1 MSGGDWKELYT
12 SAQNGNFEIVKYHLS
27 MGVDPN
33 FQHPEFM
40 TTPLI
45 VAIEKQQFE
54 IAEYL
59 LQNGADPTIKEDWGS
74 NTPLSTAITTKNQKL
89 IALVKTYLQKQK
101 A

>member
-27 MGVDPN
+27 TGVDPN

-45 VAIEKQQFE
+45 VAIEKQHFE

-59 LQNGADPTIKEDWGS
+59 LQNGADPTIKEDWGIQ
-74 NTPLSTAITTKNQKL
+74 TPLSTAKATKNRKL
-89 IALVKTYLQKQK
+89 IELVEAHLQEHDK
-101 A
+101 